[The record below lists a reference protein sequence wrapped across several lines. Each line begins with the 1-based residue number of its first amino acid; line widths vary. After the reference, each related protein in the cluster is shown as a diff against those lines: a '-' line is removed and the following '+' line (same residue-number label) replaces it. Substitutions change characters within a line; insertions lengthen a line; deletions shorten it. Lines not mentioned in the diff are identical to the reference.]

1 MYYVWGAG
9 NACPPL
15 REVLMMKTLWQP
27 GTHYT
32 TRGTARVR
40 PSRLYS
46 LYVRK
51 LGAKRWWR
59 MSPSACPKRV
69 AVHYWQT
76 PLLAFAVSGRFE
88 ASLRVCDGTVTGVND
103 LNLIT
108 KRMTFV
114 HALNA

>member
-1 MYYVWGAG
+1 
-9 NACPPL
+9 
-15 REVLMMKTLWQP
+15 MMKTLWQP

-51 LGAKRWWR
+51 LGDKRWWR

-69 AVHYWQT
+69 AVTYWQT

-88 ASLRVCDGTVTGVND
+88 ASLRVCGGTVTGVND

>member
-9 NACPPL
+9 NTCSPL

-32 TRGTARVR
+32 TRGTARVHTA
-40 PSRLYS
+40 RLYS

-59 MSPSACPKRV
+59 LSPSACPKRV
-69 AVHYWQT
+69 AVTYWQT
-76 PLLAFAVSGRFE
+76 PLLRFAMGGQFE
-88 ASLRVCDGTVTGVND
+88 ASLRVVDSTVTNHD
-103 LNLIT
+103 ERTLIT
-108 KRMTFV
+108 KRAMFV
-114 HALNA
+114 RGLLV